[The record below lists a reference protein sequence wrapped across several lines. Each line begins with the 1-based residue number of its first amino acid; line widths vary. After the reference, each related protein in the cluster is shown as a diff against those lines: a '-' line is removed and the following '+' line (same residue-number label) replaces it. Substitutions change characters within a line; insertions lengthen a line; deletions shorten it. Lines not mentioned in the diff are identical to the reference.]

1 MFSRKKDNC
10 QQQFY
15 VPCSL
20 ERPSVPWRRAEW
32 FSRRYLGGQR
42 RLRPGVKCQPP
53 SINTNVSSTTY
64 HSEVLEWAGVLDVLQ
79 GLLQILELHVDS
91 ALGLLGVL
99 DGLGLE
105 GLNGLDLARDVVGS
119 RLERLEV
126 VLYGVDD
133 GLVLESRAVVAEVH
147 SGWRLGQLLE
157 LAAGIFVALL
167 EGVEG
172 GDGLAAEPKARGDCL
187 PVKLESCA
195 TLLVMLSAC
204 CSSIDLRVRKKLI
217 GPQRMPQR
225 LLPEPENLL

>member
-1 MFSRKKDNC
+1 MFSRKQDNC
-10 QQQFY
+10 QQLFY

-20 ERPSVPWRRAEW
+20 ERPSVPWRRAGW
-32 FSRRYLGGQR
+32 FSRRYLGGR
-42 RLRPGVKCQPP
+42 RQPRPGVKCQPP
-53 SINTNVSSTTY
+53 SINTIVSGTTY
-64 HSEVLEWAGVLDVLQ
+64 HSEVLEWAGVLDVLE
-79 GLLQILELHVDS
+79 GLLQILELEVDS

-105 GLNGLDLARDVVGS
+105 GLDGLDLAGNVVGGW
-119 RLERLEV
+119 LERLEV
-126 VLYGVDD
+126 VLYGVND
-133 GLVLESRAVVAEVH
+133 GLVLESRAVVAEVD
-147 SGWRLGQLLE
+147 SGWGLGKLLE
-157 LAAGIFVALL
+157 LAAGILVALL

-204 CSSIDLRVRKKLI
+204 CSRIDLRVRKKLI

-225 LLPEPENLL
+225 LLSDPENSI